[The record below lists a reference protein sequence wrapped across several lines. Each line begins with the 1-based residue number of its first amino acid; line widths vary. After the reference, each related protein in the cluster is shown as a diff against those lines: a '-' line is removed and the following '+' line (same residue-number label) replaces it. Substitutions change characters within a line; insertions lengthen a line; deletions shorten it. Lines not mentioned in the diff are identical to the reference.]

1 MNNDMEVKNSLPALL
16 GSANI
21 KKKFEDILG
30 KKAAGFM
37 SSILSAVNL
46 NPELKNADPLSV
58 ISAAAIAASLDLP
71 INPSLG
77 FAYIVPYKKY
87 DKSIDQKDNKPIA
100 QFQMGWKG
108 FVQLAQR
115 TGQYQ
120 TLNVSPVCEGE
131 LLAINPFTGE
141 INLSHD
147 SKKSDK
153 IIGYVAYFKLLNGF
167 EKYCYMTKEE
177 CEKHG
182 KKYSKSYDKPFSKWQ
197 QDFDVM
203 ALKTVI
209 KRLLGKWGILSI
221 DMQTALESDQ
231 AIIKQDE
238 TYEYVDNETGEI
250 GTLASVKIPK
260 SKSEKKKIE
269 SGEAPD
275 RTLKTEAEQKKIDE
289 ALSKIAEQVARE
301 VGQYER
307 I

>member
-1 MNNDMEVKNSLPALL
+1 MSNEMELKNSLPALL
-16 GSANI
+16 GSVNI

-30 KKAAGFM
+30 KKAPGFM

-46 NPELKNADPLSV
+46 NAELKNAEPLSV

-77 FAYIVPYKKY
+77 FAFIVPYKKEG
-87 DKSIDQKDNKPIA
+87 KPIA

-115 TGQYQ
+115 TGKYQ

-131 LLAINPFTGE
+131 LLGINPFTGE
-141 INLSHD
+141 IALSHE

-182 KKYSKSYDKPFSKWQ
+182 KKYSKSYDKPYSKWQ

-203 ALKTVI
+203 ALKTVV

-221 DMQTALESDQ
+221 DMQKALETDQ
-231 AIIKQDE
+231 SVIKQDG
-238 TYEYVDNETGEI
+238 TYEYVDNETGESTA
-250 GTLASVKIPK
+250 GDQKPK
-260 SKSEKKKIE
+260 MPRSKSEKKKLE
-269 SGEAPD
+269 ATAQTTEMPQGENKKMD
-275 RTLKTEAEQKKIDE
+275 KDLSKLAEQAAME
-289 ALSKIAEQVARE
+289 AGV
-301 VGQYER
+301 
-307 I
+307 